1 MDNMSEISAIP
12 ATNVVS
18 LFTRVHN
25 VGPNEVITHIKH
37 NQQDGGPIKVSEI
50 SYKTYNA
57 LGELGPNHKAAA
69 YLDAIV

>member
-1 MDNMSEISAIP
+1 MSEISAIP

-18 LFTRVHN
+18 LFTRVR
-25 VGPNEVITHIKH
+25 PNEVITHIKH

-57 LGELGPNHKAAA
+57 LGELGPNHKAAT